1 MSLVRIKKSTWPA
14 SAFDIWQRCMV
25 LPIFENLYWHLGTNI
40 ITNFNFWD
48 FELCSF
54 VLSWFFCKFIPP
66 FSFCFSKNSSFQNS
80 FNNYLSTNI
89 NIHCLYIF
97 GLLFLLENEKKLVFV
112 DFSLLSQP
120 NSQHRG
126 ILSLIIYQLLCIMI
140 MYGRWTNKT
149 GTLKI

>member
-25 LPIFENLYWHLGTNI
+25 LPKFENLYWHLGTNI

-80 FNNYLSTNI
+80 FDNYLSTNI
-89 NIHCLYIF
+89 NIHCLYLYFRTFIF
-97 GLLFLLENEKKLVFV
+97 IRKWEKINIRWFFIVITTKFTTPWN
-112 DFSLLSQP
+112 FKFNHLSIVVY
-120 NSQHRG
+120 NDNVRS
-126 ILSLIIYQLLCIMI
+126 MD
-140 MYGRWTNKT
+140 K
-149 GTLKI
+149 